1 MITRNKVFRDK
12 PKPKTELQKAVAK
25 AKREK
30 HEKAFE
36 FMWNALGGPFMRRE
50 YVFCERRWRF
60 DFAQPGTK
68 VAVEIEGG
76 VWSGGRHTNGAGYVE
91 DCTKYNRASV
101 LGWTVFRLTPEMIT
115 REKVLEIINFVKEAS
130 K

>member
-1 MITRNKVFRDK
+1 MKTQQAA
-12 PKPKTELQKAVAK
+12 KTELEKACK
-25 AKREK
+25 RAKREK

-50 YVFCERRWRF
+50 YVFCERKWRF
-60 DFAQPGTK
+60 DFAYVETK

-76 VWSGGRHTNGAGYVE
+76 VWSGGRHTRGKGYID

-115 REKVLEIINFVKEAS
+115 RESVQAIINFVKELERIQLA
-130 K
+130 